1 LWGSEPVCRVS
12 LRHVRTADSKADA
25 WRRAGEDRPQ
35 SAHEEEALLTRR
47 SSRRALVSAIAA
59 LLSLATAAQAQAAL
73 EWHAGSIE
81 QSYVGNCLF
90 DAETGI
96 IANAEFQSDPV
107 RLPRTGDVFYV
118 RTIPGR
124 VGNGCGIG
132 MSAHVEIVLPPG
144 VATAVSPAHPVR
156 CNSMDIDSGAVTPVA
171 GCPQAAQ
178 QGIYGPAFDQ
188 NTGGSIAPWQIA
200 YGQALVIEIPLRS
213 SRRLAG
219 TSPSCGRTEGQPPCA
234 GDRSGNTAQFAEKII
249 DGWASPWLSPYVALF
264 VQDAGAGGPPGKG
277 GLIASAPKSV
287 RIARLVHGLTIKVRV
302 ARARSR
308 VTAKLSTQRGLR
320 VSAGART
327 RLIVSETVRRA
338 KAGTLKLRLKPSR
351 RLGRALRHVRTLST
365 TLRVRVKPPAA
376 RALTAQMH
384 ILLKR

>member
-1 LWGSEPVCRVS
+1 MSARPTSRPRNGN
-12 LRHVRTADSKADA
+12 
-25 WRRAGEDRPQ
+25 RRWK
-35 SAHEEEALLTRR
+35 
-47 SSRRALVSAIAA
+47 LVGAVAA
-59 LLSLATAAQAQAAL
+59 VLSLATAAQAQAAL

-81 QSYVGNCLF
+81 QSSVGNCNF
-90 DAETGI
+90 DPETGI

-107 RLPRTGDVFYV
+107 QLPRTGDVFYV

-156 CNSMDIDSGAVTPVA
+156 CNSMDIDSGVVTPVA
-171 GCPQAAQ
+171 GCPRAAQ

-188 NTGGSIAPWQIA
+188 NTGGSIAPWEIA
-200 YGQALVIEIPLRS
+200 YGQALIIEIPLRS

-219 TSPSCGRTEGQPPCA
+219 TSPSCGRAEGEPPCT
-234 GDRSGNTAQFAEKII
+234 GERSGDTAQFAEKII

-264 VQDAGAGGPPGKG
+264 VQDAGAGGPRGTG
-277 GLIASAPKSV
+277 GLIASAPSSV
-287 RIARLVHGLTIKVRV
+287 RIARLLHGLSIKVRV
-302 ARARSR
+302 ARAGSR
-308 VTAKLSTQRGLR
+308 VTAKLSARRGLR

-327 RLIVSETVRRA
+327 RLVASKTVRRA
-338 KAGTLKLRLKPSR
+338 KSGTLKLRLKPSR
-351 RLGRALRHVRTLST
+351 KVGRVLRHVRKLST
-365 TLRVRVKPPAA
+365 TLSVRVAPPAA
-376 RALTAQMH
+376 PAQTAQTH

>member
-1 LWGSEPVCRVS
+1 LTRSSS
-12 LRHVRTADSKADA
+12 LRTV
-25 WRRAGEDRPQ
+25 
-35 SAHEEEALLTRR
+35 
-47 SSRRALVSAIAA
+47 VSAIAT
-59 LLSLATAAQAQAAL
+59 LLSLVTAAQAEAVP

-81 QSYVGNCLF
+81 QSYVGNCNF

-96 IANAEFQSDPV
+96 IANAEFQSDPA

-156 CNSMDIDSGAVTPVA
+156 CNAMDIDSGVVTPAA
-171 GCPQAAQ
+171 GCPKAAQ

-188 NTGGSIAPWQIA
+188 NTGGSIAPWEIA
-200 YGQALVIEIPLRS
+200 YGQALIIEIPLRS
-213 SRRLAG
+213 NRRLAG

-234 GDRSGNTAQFAEKII
+234 GERSGDTAQFAEKII

-264 VQDAGAGGPPGKG
+264 VQGAGIGGPTGKG
-277 GLIASAPKSV
+277 GLIASAPNSV
-287 RIARLVHGLTIKVRV
+287 RIARLLHGLSIKVRV
-302 ARARSR
+302 ARAGSR
-308 VTAKLSTQRGLR
+308 VTAKLSTRRGLR

-327 RLIVSETVRRA
+327 RLIASKTVRRA
-338 KAGTLKLRLKPSR
+338 KSGTLTLALRPSR
-351 RLGRALRHVRTLST
+351 RVGRVLRHVRTLST
-365 TLRVRVKPPAA
+365 TLKVRVAPPAA
-376 RALTAQMH
+376 RAQTAQTH
-384 ILLKR
+384 ILLRR

>member
-1 LWGSEPVCRVS
+1 LTRSRS
-12 LRHVRTADSKADA
+12 LRTV
-25 WRRAGEDRPQ
+25 
-35 SAHEEEALLTRR
+35 
-47 SSRRALVSAIAA
+47 VSAIAA
-59 LLSLATAAQAQAAL
+59 LLSLATAAQAEAAP

-81 QSYVGNCLF
+81 QSYVGNCNF
-90 DAETGI
+90 DPETGI

-144 VATAVSPAHPVR
+144 VVTAASPAHPVR
-156 CNSMDIDSGAVTPVA
+156 CNSMDIDSGVVTPAA

-188 NTGGSIAPWQIA
+188 NTGGSIAPWEIA
-200 YGQALVIEIPLRS
+200 YGQALIIEIPLRS

-234 GDRSGNTAQFAEKII
+234 GDRSGDTAQFAEKII
-249 DGWASPWLSPYVALF
+249 DGWASPWLSPYVPLF
-264 VQDAGAGGPPGKG
+264 VQDAGAGGRGKG
-277 GLIASAPKSV
+277 GLIASAPNSV
-287 RIARLVHGLTIKVRV
+287 RIARLLHGLSIKVRV
-302 ARARSR
+302 ARAGSR
-308 VTAKLSTQRGLR
+308 VMAKLSTRHGLR

-327 RLIVSETVRRA
+327 RLIASKTVRRA
-338 KAGTLKLRLKPSR
+338 KSGTLKLRLKPSR
-351 RLGRALRHVRTLST
+351 RVGRALRHVRTLST
-365 TLRVRVKPPAA
+365 TLSVRVAPPAA
-376 RALTAQMH
+376 RAQAAQTH